1 MDPVMGSPLIAA
13 RVQVE
18 AMKNTPSNFN
28 ITNPEIRDAFK
39 PRRPRSTQPG
49 APFGVN
55 VQDREPGPPG
65 IPVFWPKPNLI
76 DGPFRLQ

>member
-1 MDPVMGSPLIAA
+1 MDPAMGSPLIAA

-18 AMKNTPSNFN
+18 TMKNTPSNFN

-49 APFGVN
+49 APFGVD
-55 VQDREPGPPG
+55 V
-65 IPVFWPKPNLI
+65 
-76 DGPFRLQ
+76 